1 MPSPNQADGD
11 STFLRGLLNYP
22 VAGDGEEATYALYA
36 GLGFVQFIIIMV
48 FLLIVPWLVQ
58 RRAREADLRR
68 TTIGD
73 FVVQVRN
80 LPLHVREAEISAFFS
95 AWGNVVMT
103 SLLFKTD
110 ELRSLKRRINA
121 LSKREENPSC
131 WHRLLGRCT
140 DAQASARNRAAK
152 YAATAGGRCV
162 WLCVCA
168 RARVGSVWLCACVSG
183 YVACGSKGS
192 PVLCVQKAN
201 TGDRAWHP
209 AAERTPVIRNSLR
222 RVRNRGCGEQLH
234 KSHGTGH
241 S

>member
-131 WHRLLGRCT
+131 WHQLLGRCT

-152 YAATAGGRCV
+152 YAATADGRYL
-162 WLCVCA
+162 WLCVCVCV
-168 RARVGSVWLCACVSG
+168 RTCGYLCGCARV
-183 YVACGSKGS
+183 
-192 PVLCVQKAN
+192 
-201 TGDRAWHP
+201 
-209 AAERTPVIRNSLR
+209 
-222 RVRNRGCGEQLH
+222 
-234 KSHGTGH
+234 
-241 S
+241 